1 MLISCVVY
9 ENGKKLG
16 DIPKEE
22 IHSHLGRPGR
32 FVWVA
37 LRDPDPDEL
46 EEMRVQFDLHEL
58 AVEDALHGHQRP
70 KVEEYGDCLFVVMQT
85 IELVEGSPD
94 LKEGEIDI
102 FVGKDYVLSVRK
114 RTQQGFREVRHRCER
129 EPELLK
135 EGPGYVLYTLMDT
148 VVDRYFPIIDVLE
161 NELELIEGRIF
172 QGEPSRDIVEALYA
186 LKRKL
191 MILRHAVGPAHEAVG
206 KLYGGRVPAVTAGVQ
221 DYLRDVYDHLFR
233 INQSIDSLREMLT
246 TAITVNLS
254 LVTVHE
260 SETVKRLASYA
271 ALLAVPTMIA
281 GIYGMNFDFMPE
293 LRWRFGYPLTLSIMA
308 VVDAY
313 LFYRFRKA
321 GWI

>member
-22 IHSHLGRPGR
+22 IHSHLGKPGR

-37 LRDPDPDEL
+37 LRDPEPEEL

-70 KVEEYGDCLFVVMQT
+70 KVEEYGDCLFVVMHT

-161 NELELIEGRIF
+161 DELELIEGRIF
-172 QGEPSRDIVEALYA
+172 QGEPSRDSVEALYA
-186 LKRKL
+186 L
-191 MILRHAVGPAHEAVG
+191 
-206 KLYGGRVPAVTAGVQ
+206 
-221 DYLRDVYDHLFR
+221 
-233 INQSIDSLREMLT
+233 
-246 TAITVNLS
+246 
-254 LVTVHE
+254 
-260 SETVKRLASYA
+260 
-271 ALLAVPTMIA
+271 
-281 GIYGMNFDFMPE
+281 
-293 LRWRFGYPLTLSIMA
+293 
-308 VVDAY
+308 
-313 LFYRFRKA
+313 
-321 GWI
+321 